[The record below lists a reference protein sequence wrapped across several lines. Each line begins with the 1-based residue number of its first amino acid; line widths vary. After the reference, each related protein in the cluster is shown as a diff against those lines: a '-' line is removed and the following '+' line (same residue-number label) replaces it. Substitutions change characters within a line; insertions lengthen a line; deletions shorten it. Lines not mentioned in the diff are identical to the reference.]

1 MPMNPSEF
9 MYTYQKM
16 NGKSDII
23 TRKHSTTIIIKM
35 KHHLVV
41 TFGKLSKILDN
52 INLFR
57 N

>member
-23 TRKHSTTIIIKM
+23 TRKHSTTTIIKM